1 MFNIFYIKMIKLKF
15 IKRNTTAQY
24 LIKKLKF
31 YTILTFITILIII
44 VILQLFY
51 IIKRIHGVRLTNQK
65 VFRIAHQVLR
75 LNFSSFLFFV

>member
-1 MFNIFYIKMIKLKF
+1 MFNILYIKIIKLKF

-24 LIKKLKF
+24 FIKKLKF

-51 IIKRIHGVRLTNQK
+51 IIKRIHGVRLTNKK

-75 LNFSSFLFFV
+75 LDFSSFLFFV